1 MLSGLIT
8 PINVRAFLSIYLE
21 PISFLLYFGAFFFY
35 SWRLVRKFHYRLLC
49 SYYFVASVM
58 MIKAVRL
65 ADNTQ
70 LYNLM
75 YVLTSL
81 SLGYY
86 FYSLLQTR
94 LKRAIAIVCGLA
106 PLLYY
111 LSRNTIFESELLFDS
126 IGHAISSSGIVI
138 MIFLYLHYVITNVKE
153 EPLSHN
159 FDFWFV
165 CVQLFYHLGAFA
177 IFLSYNYFTRK
188 FLSVQFYSD
197 ENRSILTYLWV
208 VHNVLLFLGA
218 LTTAY
223 AILWIYRRKS
233 PSS

>member
-1 MLSGLIT
+1 MK
-8 PINVRAFLSIYLE
+8 VFLSQYLE

-49 SYYFVASVM
+49 GYYLVAFIM
-58 MIKAVRL
+58 MMKAVQL
-65 ADNTQ
+65 DDNTQ
-70 LYNLM
+70 LYNLL

-81 SLGYY
+81 GMGYY

-94 LKRAIAIVCGLA
+94 LKRTIALVCGLT

-111 LSRNTIFESELLFDS
+111 LSKNTIFESELLFDS
-126 IGHAISSSGIVI
+126 IGHAISSSGVVI
-138 MIFLYLHYVITNVKE
+138 MIFLYLHYIITNVKE
-153 EPLSHN
+153 EPLSNN

-177 IFLSYNYFTRK
+177 VFLSYNYFTRK
-188 FLSVQFYSD
+188 VLTVEFSSD
-197 ENRSILTYLWV
+197 KNSAILTYLWV

-223 AILWIYRRKS
+223 AIIWIYRRKS

>member
-1 MLSGLIT
+1 M
-8 PINVRAFLSIYLE
+8 
-21 PISFLLYFGAFFFY
+21 YFGAFLFY
-35 SWRLVRKFHYRLLC
+35 ARKVDRKFRYQVLYG
-49 SYYFVASVM
+49 YYLVAAVM
-58 MIKAVRL
+58 MIKAL
-65 ADNTQ
+65 QLDDNTQ
-70 LYNLM
+70 LYNLL

-86 FYSLLQTR
+86 FYSLLQPR
-94 LKRAIAIVCGLA
+94 LKRTVALVCGLT

-111 LSRNTIFESELLFDS
+111 LSKSTVFESEPFFDS

-138 MIFLYLHYVITNVKE
+138 MIFLYLHYIITNVKE

-188 FLSVQFYSD
+188 VLPVEYYSR

-218 LTTAY
+218 LITAY
-223 AILWIYRRKS
+223 AIVWIYRRKS